1 MNTQL
6 LWWLFGAAAAALF
19 TTLLLVCVK
28 LIHRLYL
35 RWQGVRTAQ
44 YIGVLGE
51 LISRE
56 LLPVHPPQDWAHDAL
71 FHDALVEYRL
81 MLVGSERGFVDRL
94 VGHLGV
100 LDVLRERIRHRFSAS
115 RRLRSVAT
123 FVDLATPA
131 CTEDLRALLADRN
144 LHIAI
149 HAAKGLSRLRDVSS
163 VPAILDRSVDAPP
176 WHAARLADSLAEF
189 GPEVGPPTRAWIE
202 HAIANDDPPV
212 QTVALAV
219 RVLGL
224 VADVE
229 AEPLLLRLLNSD
241 LPEWRVVAA
250 TALGRAGGHDAVV
263 GLVAA
268 IDDNDGAV
276 RARSAVALGQLGDPT
291 AAAHLRPVLKDP
303 VWWVRQNAAEAIG
316 ELRGGTS
323 VLVDAL
329 SDEDPYAVEAAL
341 YVLTMNGAIASAAQR
356 SRQGNPSVVDIDL
369 LAFVGNLPS
378 ANRLAP
384 AISDAVEP
392 VAP

>member
-1 MNTQL
+1 
-6 LWWLFGAAAAALF
+6 
-19 TTLLLVCVK
+19 
-28 LIHRLYL
+28 
-35 RWQGVRTAQ
+35 
-44 YIGVLGE
+44 
-51 LISRE
+51 
-56 LLPVHPPQDWAHDAL
+56 
-71 FHDALVEYRL
+71 
-81 MLVGSERGFVDRL
+81 
-94 VGHLGV
+94 
-100 LDVLRERIRHRFSAS
+100 
-115 RRLRSVAT
+115 
-123 FVDLATPA
+123 
-131 CTEDLRALLADRN
+131 
-144 LHIAI
+144 
-149 HAAKGLSRLRDVSS
+149 
-163 VPAILDRSVDAPP
+163 
-176 WHAARLADSLAEF
+176 
-189 GPEVGPPTRAWIE
+189 
-202 HAIANDDPPV
+202 
-212 QTVALAV
+212 
-219 RVLGL
+219 
-224 VADVE
+224 
-229 AEPLLLRLLNSD
+229 
-241 LPEWRVVAA
+241 
-250 TALGRAGGHDAVV
+250 VV

-268 IDDNDGAV
+268 IDDKDGAV